1 MICANHH
8 HDATGPF
15 HNIGTQDQPR
25 IACHD
30 CWTLGG
36 ILDNEQRKTEAR
48 DIFSGLVKTKREGR
62 GKPRWLGRAWKP

>member
-25 IACHD
+25 IVCHD

-36 ILDNEQRKTEAR
+36 ILNDEQQA
-48 DIFSGLVKTKREGR
+48 GR
-62 GKPRWLGRAWKP
+62 GEP